1 MSKRLNIE
9 TSACERE
16 RNLETKNIVRVQET
30 PLVDGCRKGL
40 VPETERV
47 RFDEVQL
54 QIPTSGDES
63 APMFS
68 RDENRNLILWF
79 QVSTW
84 KTLLLPLLIDH
95 KGIQLQ

>member
-16 RNLETKNIVRVQET
+16 INLERKNIVRVQET

-54 QIPTSGDES
+54 QIPPQEMNLLLCSLEMKTETSFCGSRS
-63 APMFS
+63 APGRLS
-68 RDENRNLILWF
+68 P
-79 QVSTW
+79 S
-84 KTLLLPLLIDH
+84 PSSH
-95 KGIQLQ
+95 